1 MGGKHA
7 VGAGIA
13 DFKGEVLDSITMQD
27 ERDKITM
34 ELLLF
39 QNGEFNVSFEMFQK
53 KKKKKSLLNQKEEG
67 DIVKKKENMN

>member
-39 QNGEFNVSFEMFQK
+39 QNGEFNV
-53 KKKKKSLLNQKEEG
+53 
-67 DIVKKKENMN
+67 